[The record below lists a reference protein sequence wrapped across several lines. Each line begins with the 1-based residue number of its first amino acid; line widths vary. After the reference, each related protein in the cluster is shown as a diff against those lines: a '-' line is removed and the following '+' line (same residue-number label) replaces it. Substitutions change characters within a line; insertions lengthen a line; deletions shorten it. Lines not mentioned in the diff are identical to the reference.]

1 MHPPQLSLLVAQVL
15 DTVLVYLRPLLGN
28 IIEELVLHVPLNDN
42 LIIAGHGSATREFSP
57 ERLGRHLQ
65 VHVECAEAGD
75 HCHGLLLAARGSE
88 YRYFPLHVVP
98 VLLIRFYV
106 ALAAPL
112 LPLLVVRIGGLAV
125 LHLDL
130 LELRGQV
137 LLQPALAF
145 LEFGIVLAVLEGMGG
160 LKRVGSKCSRK
171 LEIDQNSLQSAL
183 CSCRSI
189 ALPRDTLL
197 LPSGLRSGPPWL
209 LFEDELAVWEEM

>member
-15 DTVLVYLRPLLGN
+15 DTVLVYLRPLLGD
-28 IIEELVLHVPLNDN
+28 IIEELVLHVPLNDD
-42 LIIAGHGSATREFSP
+42 LIVAGHGSATREFSP

-75 HCHGLLLAARGSE
+75 HCHGLLLAARRSE
-88 YRYFPLHVVP
+88 YRYLPLHVVP

-160 LKRVGSKCSRK
+160 IKTCGIEMFPEIRNRPK
-171 LEIDQNSLQSAL
+171 LT
-183 CSCRSI
+183 SI
-189 ALPRDTLL
+189 GIVQLPQYCTSTGYVT
-197 LPSGLRSGPPWL
+197 PSFGPTLRSTM
-209 LFEDELAVWEEM
+209 ATI